1 MSFPHGI
8 FVNVD
13 IAKSKAMESTNNIE
27 TMKIVKH
34 HFNRHSP
41 DKPYLSDSK
50 GIRTHKHLI
59 RKQSSLY
66 LQCTH

>member
-8 FVNVD
+8 FVKVD
-13 IAKSKAMESTNNIE
+13 IAKNKAMESTSNIE

-41 DKPYLSDSK
+41 NKPYLSDSN
-50 GIRTHKHLI
+50 GIRTHNHLI
-59 RKQSSLY
+59 REQSSLY
-66 LQCTH
+66 LQFTH